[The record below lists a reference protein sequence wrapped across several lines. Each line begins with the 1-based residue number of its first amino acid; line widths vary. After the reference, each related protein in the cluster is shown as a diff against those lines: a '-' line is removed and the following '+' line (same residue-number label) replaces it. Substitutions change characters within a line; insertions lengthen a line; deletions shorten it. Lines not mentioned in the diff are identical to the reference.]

1 MMTPDEKLVR
11 DEWPNTVAAFG
22 PLCDNTLWTSHRC
35 VLSEDARTGS
45 NITNR
50 AGNALERVDVSV

>member
-1 MMTPDEKLVR
+1 MADEKLVR

-22 PLCDNTLWTSHRC
+22 PLCDNTPWTSHGR
-35 VLSEDARTGS
+35 VQSEGARTGS
-45 NITNR
+45 NITSR